1 MRKYK
6 ITALFLTVAIMLL
19 CFCGCRKN
27 NVSDLS
33 CESSFP
39 SVTVSEESE
48 EQPTEESAPESTTV
62 SASVQKNTSSAS
74 SVSSSQN
81 TPAKPKTNPSPYL
94 LKVNRTQNL
103 VIAYSKDQ
111 NGEYTVPAKAMV
123 CSVGL
128 SGATPT
134 GTYNTLNKYVWREL
148 MGKVYGQYATRITGS
163 ILFHS
168 VQYSSQNKS
177 TLKCNEY
184 NKLGSS
190 ASHGC
195 VRMTVADAKWI
206 YDNCPIGTTVVIY
219 DSNAPEPL
227 AKPSAQKID
236 PTSPICGWD
245 PTDPDPN
252 NPYNNTAPVTPTPE
266 PSESQQE
273 TIEEPEQTE
282 ESIQQE
288 EQQSE

>member
-1 MRKYK
+1 MQNNKL
-6 ITALFLTVAIMLL
+6 IVTLIIFALVFFSL
-19 CFCGCRKN
+19 CGCRKN
-27 NVSDLS
+27 NVDDLS

-39 SVTVSEESE
+39 SMTSSQESE
-48 EQPTEESAPESTTV
+48 EEQTEEVAPESTQV
-62 SASVQKNTSSAS
+62 VASVTQETSSVSSAS
-74 SVSSSQN
+74 SAQK
-81 TPAKPKTNPSPYL
+81 TPDKPKTNPNPYL

-111 NGEYTVPAKAMV
+111 NGEYTVPARAMV

-128 SGATPT
+128 DGATPT
-134 GTYNTLNKYVWREL
+134 GTYNTKNKYDWRLL
-148 MGKVYGQYATRITGS
+148 MGNVYGQYATRITGS

-168 VQYSSQNKS
+168 VQYSSKDKS
-177 TLKCNEY
+177 TLNYNEY

-195 VRMTVADAKWI
+195 VRMTVTDAKWI

-219 DSNAPEPL
+219 DSDNPEPL

-236 PTSPICGWD
+236 PASPICGWD

-252 NPYNNTAPVTPTPE
+252 NPYNNPQPE
-266 PSESQQE
+266 PQE
-273 TIEEPEQTE
+273 PT
-282 ESIQQE
+282 QQE
-288 EQQSE
+288 EQQTE